1 LKKIKRKEKKK
12 GSKKAWKSDVKNTSV
27 FATGLP
33 KDATFDE
40 IVEIFTRGGGVIKK
54 DAETG
59 ALKVKMYKDETG
71 EFKGEVVVTYF
82 MDISVPQAIKLLDER
97 DIRGDGTLMRV
108 TEAKFEPKADFV
120 PNKKSKKKRFKN

>member
-1 LKKIKRKEKKK
+1 
-12 GSKKAWKSDVKNTSV
+12 
-27 FATGLP
+27 
-33 KDATFDE
+33 
-40 IVEIFTRGGGVIKK
+40 
-54 DAETG
+54 
-59 ALKVKMYKDETG
+59 MYKDETG

-120 PNKKSKKKRFKN
+120 PNKKSKKKVQKLSE